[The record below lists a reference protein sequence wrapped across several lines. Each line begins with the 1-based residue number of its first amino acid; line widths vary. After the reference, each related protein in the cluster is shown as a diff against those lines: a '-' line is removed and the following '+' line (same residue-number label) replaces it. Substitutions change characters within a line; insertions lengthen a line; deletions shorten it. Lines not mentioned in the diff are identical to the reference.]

1 MRTTEIEL
9 TKYGELALLTYEWT
23 YTEACAPYERDELDI
38 VPLTL
43 QRYSE
48 ESGELLPDTENA
60 EDLEVTDHI
69 RQELWTEIQRVLRQY
84 A

>member
-23 YTEACAPYERDELDI
+23 YTKACAPYERDELEI
-38 VPLTL
+38 IPLTL

-48 ESGELLPDTENA
+48 ESGELLPSENA

-69 RQELWTEIQRVLRQY
+69 RQELWTEITRVLQQY

>member
-1 MRTTEIEL
+1 MRTTEITL

-23 YTEACAPYERDELDI
+23 YSEACAPYERDELEI
-38 VPLTL
+38 VPLKL

-48 ESGELLPDTENA
+48 ESGELLPAENA

-69 RQELWTEIQRVLRQY
+69 QQELWTEIQRVLRQY

>member
-1 MRTTEIEL
+1 MRTTEITL

-23 YTEACAPYERDELDI
+23 YTEACAPHERDELDI

-48 ESGELLPDTENA
+48 ESGELLPAENA

-69 RQELWTEIQRVLRQY
+69 KQELWTEIQRVLRQY